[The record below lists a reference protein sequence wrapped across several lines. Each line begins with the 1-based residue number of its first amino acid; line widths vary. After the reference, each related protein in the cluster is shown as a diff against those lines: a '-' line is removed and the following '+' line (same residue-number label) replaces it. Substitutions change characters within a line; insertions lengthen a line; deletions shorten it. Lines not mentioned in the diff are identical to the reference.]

1 MSSSPETLRQ
11 IEDLV
16 KSQNVV
22 LFMKGSRS
30 FPQCGF
36 SAAVVQILN
45 SLVPEYKTVNV
56 LADPAVRQGVKDFS
70 SWPTIPQLYIGGEFV
85 GGSDIV
91 KEMFASGELARKL
104 GVEAAPVEAPDVQL
118 TPAAVAAL
126 REALTDAGPD
136 EHVHIAISPEFEHEL
151 ELGPRRPGDIE
162 VSSGGLTL
170 LIDPISA
177 GRAGGLRMDFVSGPQ
192 GAGFR
197 MDNPNGPAPRVPP
210 SLDPNGLPAGPPQ
223 GPAVRPMSASDLKA
237 RLDAGLV
244 ELYDVRPPD
253 ERARAHIA
261 QSKPLDQAAL
271 DHLES
276 LDRATPIVFYCHHG
290 QRSRAAAQQFIG
302 LGFREVYNLSGGID
316 AWSREVDPNVPRY
329 S

>member
-56 LADPAVRQGVKDFS
+56 LADPAIRQGVKDFS

-91 KEMFASGELARKL
+91 KEMFASGDLARKL
-104 GVEAAPVEAPDVQL
+104 GVEAGPVEAPDVQL

-126 REALTDAGPD
+126 REALADAGPD

-162 VSSGGLTL
+162 LTAGGLTL
-170 LIDPISA
+170 FIDAISA
-177 GRAGGLRMDFVSGPQ
+177 KRAGGLRMDFVSGPQ

-197 MDNPNGPAPRVPP
+197 MDNPNGPA
-210 SLDPNGLPAGPPQ
+210 
-223 GPAVRPMSASDLKA
+223 AVRPLSPADLKA
-237 RLDAGLV
+237 RLDAGLK

>member
-56 LADPAVRQGVKDFS
+56 LADPAIRQGVKDFS

-91 KEMFASGELARKL
+91 KEMFASGDLARKL
-104 GVEAAPVEAPDVQL
+104 GVQAEPVEAPDVQV
-118 TPAAVAAL
+118 TPSAVAAL
-126 REALTDAGPD
+126 REALADAGPD
-136 EHVHIAISPEFEHEL
+136 EHVHMAISPEFEHEL

-162 VSSGGLTL
+162 ISSGGLTL

-177 GRAGGLRMDFVSGPQ
+177 KRAGGLRMDFVSGPQ

-197 MDNPNGPAPRVPP
+197 MDNPNGPA
-210 SLDPNGLPAGPPQ
+210 
-223 GPAVRPMSASDLKA
+223 AVRPLSPADLKA
-237 RLDAGLV
+237 RLEAGLK

-271 DHLES
+271 EHLEA
-276 LDRATPIVFYCHHG
+276 LDRSTPIVFYCHHG

>member
-16 KSQNVV
+16 KSEKVV

-36 SAAVVQILN
+36 SSALVQILN
-45 SLVPEYKTVNV
+45 SLLPEYKTVNV
-56 LADPAVRQGVKDFS
+56 LADPAIRQGVKDFS
-70 SWPTIPQLYIGGEFV
+70 SWPTVPQLYVGGEFI
-85 GGSDIV
+85 GGCDIV
-91 KEMFASGELARKL
+91 KEMFASGDLQKRL
-104 GVEAAPVEAPDVQL
+104 GVEVEPALPPDIEVTPSAA
-118 TPAAVAAL
+118 AAL
-126 REALTDAGPD
+126 REALGEAGPD
-136 EHVHIAISPEFEHEL
+136 EHVHVAVSPGFEHEL

-162 VSSGGLTL
+162 VSSGGISL
-170 LIDPISA
+170 LIDPVSA
-177 GRAGGLRMDFVSGPQ
+177 GRARGLKLDFVDGPQ

-197 MDNPNGPAPRVPP
+197 IDNPSAPA
-210 SLDPNGLPAGPPQ
+210 AA
-223 GPAVRPMSASDLKA
+223 PAVRGISASELKA
-237 RLDAGLV
+237 RLDAGQMS

-261 QSKPLDQAAL
+261 ESRLLDQEAL
-271 DHLES
+271 DHIEA
-276 LDRATPIVFYCHHG
+276 LDRSTPLAFYCHTG
-290 QRSRAAAQQFIG
+290 GRSRAAAQRFVA

-316 AWSREVDPNVPRY
+316 AWSREVDSTVPRY

>member
-1 MSSSPETLRQ
+1 
-11 IEDLV
+11 
-16 KSQNVV
+16 
-22 LFMKGSRS
+22 
-30 FPQCGF
+30 
-36 SAAVVQILN
+36 
-45 SLVPEYKTVNV
+45 
-56 LADPAVRQGVKDFS
+56 
-70 SWPTIPQLYIGGEFV
+70 
-85 GGSDIV
+85 
-91 KEMFASGELARKL
+91 
-104 GVEAAPVEAPDVQL
+104 
-118 TPAAVAAL
+118 
-126 REALTDAGPD
+126 
-136 EHVHIAISPEFEHEL
+136 VHIAISPEFEHEL

-162 VSSGGLTL
+162 LTSGGLTL
-170 LIDPISA
+170 LIDAISA
-177 GRAGGLRMDFVSGPQ
+177 KRAGGLRIDFVSGPQ

-197 MDNPNGPAPRVPP
+197 MDNPNGPA
-210 SLDPNGLPAGPPQ
+210 
-223 GPAVRPMSASDLKA
+223 AVRPLSPAELKA
-237 RLDAGLV
+237 RLEAGLK

>member
-1 MSSSPETLRQ
+1 MSSSTETLRQ

-16 KSQNVV
+16 KSENVV

-45 SLVPEYKTVNV
+45 SLLPEYKTVNV
-56 LADPAVRQGVKDFS
+56 LADPAIRQGVKDYS
-70 SWPTIPQLYIGGEFV
+70 SWPTVPQLYVGGEFV

-91 KEMFASGELARKL
+91 KEMFATGQLQQKL
-104 GVEAAPVEAPDVQL
+104 GVEVAPVEPPAVEVTP
-118 TPAAVAAL
+118 PAAAAL
-126 REALTDAGPD
+126 REALGEAGAD
-136 EHVHIAISPEFEHEL
+136 EHVHVAVSADFEHEL

-162 VSSGGLTL
+162 VAAGGITL
-170 LIDPISA
+170 LFDPISA
-177 GRAGGLRMDFVSGPQ
+177 GRARGLKLDFVEGPQ

-197 MDNPNGPAPRVPP
+197 IENPNAPAAP
-210 SLDPNGLPAGPPQ
+210 
-223 GPAVRPMSASDLKA
+223 PAVRGISPSELKA
-237 RLDAGLV
+237 RLDAGELG

-261 QSKPLDQAAL
+261 QSRLLDQDAL
-271 DHLES
+271 AHIES
-276 LDRATPIVFYCHHG
+276 LDRATPLAFYCHTG
-290 QRSRAAAQQFIG
+290 GRSRAAAQRFVA
-302 LGFREVYNLSGGID
+302 LGFREVYNLTGGVD
-316 AWSREVDPNVPRY
+316 AWSREVDPTVPRY

>member
-104 GVEAAPVEAPDVQL
+104 GVEAEPVEAPDVQL

-162 VSSGGLTL
+162 LTSGGLTL
-170 LIDPISA
+170 LIDAISA
-177 GRAGGLRMDFVSGPQ
+177 KRAGGLRIDFVSGPQ

-197 MDNPNGPAPRVPP
+197 MDNPNGPA
-210 SLDPNGLPAGPPQ
+210 
-223 GPAVRPMSASDLKA
+223 AVRPLSPADLKA
-237 RLDAGLV
+237 RLEAGLK

-271 DHLES
+271 NHLES

>member
-56 LADPAVRQGVKDFS
+56 LADPAIRQGVKDFS

-91 KEMFASGELARKL
+91 KEMFASGDLARKL
-104 GVEAAPVEAPDVQL
+104 GVEAEPVAAPDVQL

-126 REALTDAGPD
+126 REALSDAGPD

-162 VSSGGLTL
+162 LSSGGLTL
-170 LIDPISA
+170 LIDAISA
-177 GRAGGLRMDFVSGPQ
+177 KRAGGLRMDFVSGPQ

-197 MDNPNGPAPRVPP
+197 MDNPNGPA
-210 SLDPNGLPAGPPQ
+210 
-223 GPAVRPMSASDLKA
+223 AVRPLSPADLKA
-237 RLDAGLV
+237 RLESGLV

>member
-56 LADPAVRQGVKDFS
+56 LADPAIRQGVKDFS
-70 SWPTIPQLYIGGEFV
+70 SWPTVPQLFIGGEFV
-85 GGSDIV
+85 GGCDII
-91 KEMFASGELARKL
+91 KEMFASGDLQKKL
-104 GVEAAPVEAPDVQL
+104 GVEAEPVEPPDVQL

-126 REALTDAGPD
+126 REALAEAGPD
-136 EHVHIAISPEFEHEL
+136 EQVHIAISPEFEHEL

-162 VSSGGLTL
+162 ITSGGLTL
-170 LIDPISA
+170 LVDAISA
-177 GRAGGLRMDFVSGPQ
+177 KRAGGLRMDFVSGPE

-197 MDNPNGPAPRVPP
+197 MDNPNGPA
-210 SLDPNGLPAGPPQ
+210 
-223 GPAVRPMSASDLKA
+223 AVRPLSAADLKA
-237 RLDAGLV
+237 RLDAGLK
-244 ELYDVRPPD
+244 ELYDVRPSD
-253 ERARAHIA
+253 ERARAHIS
-261 QSKPLDQAAL
+261 QSRPLDQAAL
-271 DHLES
+271 DHLEG

>member
-104 GVEAAPVEAPDVQL
+104 GVEAEPVEAPDVQL

-162 VSSGGLTL
+162 LTSGGLTL
-170 LIDPISA
+170 LIDAISA
-177 GRAGGLRMDFVSGPQ
+177 KRAGGLRIDFVSGPQ

-197 MDNPNGPAPRVPP
+197 MDNPNGPA
-210 SLDPNGLPAGPPQ
+210 
-223 GPAVRPMSASDLKA
+223 AVRPLSPADLKA
-237 RLDAGLV
+237 RLEAGLK

>member
-16 KSQNVV
+16 KSENVV

-45 SLVPEYKTVNV
+45 SLLPEYKTVNV
-56 LADPAVRQGVKDFS
+56 LADPAIRQGVKDYS
-70 SWPTIPQLYIGGEFV
+70 SWPTVPQLYVGGEFV

-91 KEMFASGELARKL
+91 KELFASGQLQRKL
-104 GVEAAPVEAPDVQL
+104 GVEVAPVEPPAIEV
-118 TPAAVAAL
+118 TPAAAAAL
-126 REALTDAGPD
+126 REALGEAGPD
-136 EHVHIAISPEFEHEL
+136 DHVHVAVSSDFEHEL
-151 ELGPRRPGDIE
+151 ELGPRRPGDVE
-162 VSSGGLTL
+162 VTAGGVTL
-170 LIDPISA
+170 LVDSISA
-177 GRAGGLRMDFVSGPQ
+177 GRARGLKLDFVEGPQ

-197 MDNPNGPAPRVPP
+197 IDNPNAPPAPP
-210 SLDPNGLPAGPPQ
+210 S
-223 GPAVRPMSASDLKA
+223 VRGITPGELKA
-237 RLDAGLV
+237 RLAAGELR

-261 QSKPLDQAAL
+261 ESRLLDEEAL
-271 DHLES
+271 AHLES
-276 LDRATPIVFYCHHG
+276 LDRATPLAFYCHTG
-290 QRSRAAAQQFIG
+290 GRSRAAAQRFVA

-316 AWSREVDPNVPRY
+316 AWSREVDPTVPRY